1 MSVTFLHR
9 QNFSG
14 YCHLIVQVRHEKSTF
29 SGVKEWERTSR
40 GAVEFGGAAG
50 SGRAAESGGDA
61 EFLTTQ
67 HHFLLVKLV
76 RQEVNFGT
84 SRPFA
89 VHDTIYFTFVTC
101 NFLRTPAMTSP
112 RHLV

>member
-1 MSVTFLHR
+1 M
-9 QNFSG
+9 
-14 YCHLIVQVRHEKSTF
+14 
-29 SGVKEWERTSR
+29 
-40 GAVEFGGAAG
+40 EFGGAAG
-50 SGRAAESGGDA
+50 SGRAAESGGAAGSGGAAESGGDA